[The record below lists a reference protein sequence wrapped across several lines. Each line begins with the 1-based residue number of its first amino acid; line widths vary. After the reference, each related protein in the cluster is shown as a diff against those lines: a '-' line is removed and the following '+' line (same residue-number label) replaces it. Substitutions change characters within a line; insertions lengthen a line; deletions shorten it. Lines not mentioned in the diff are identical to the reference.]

1 MKKRLP
7 IALWYGLGNVTP
19 TFEEDIIERDFKRIK
34 DLGFKYIRIWVN
46 WRDFEPQPRKYNI
59 DRIRILMETA
69 GEYDLNVIAQIYLE
83 FAPDWLPK
91 LYSDALYVD
100 EAGNKLY
107 PQGSPG
113 VCLDH
118 PRVRRDAEE
127 FLTTLAKVLASYP
140 NFYAWDVWS
149 EPQIVQWVFRL
160 GRPRP
165 IYCYCP
171 HTVRKFRE
179 WLKAK
184 YDSIEKLN
192 EAWHRNFTSF
202 DEVEPPRFVVLHYG
216 TENIDFIEFL
226 TDKLKEDLEWRV
238 KTIRAVDKDHL
249 ITSHAPTTSL
259 FLNPLYGNPD
269 DWKMAEAVDVWG
281 TSLYPK
287 HAHRIVDNVMDAFIL
302 DAIRSSAYATGKEF
316 WIGEL
321 QGGQGVGGLRIVEP
335 VTPEDIRVWIWQSI
349 AHGAKGIN
357 IYHSYPMMWG
367 YESSGYGLLNADGS
381 ITDRALVAAQQ
392 AKVIAEYEDLFL
404 KLKPLKANVAILYN
418 SYVYRMLW
426 IFQEMTAEKPAYSM
440 LGLYRILYKNKVPI
454 DILSSKQVEKGDVVR
469 YKLLLAPFSLTLSK
483 TMAQRL
489 REFVSQGGVLV
500 ADARFGWFKEDGWID
515 EEIPAYSMKEVVG
528 VVEKMCRS
536 ADKTQIVISKDVFGI
551 TRGTTLNGVMYEETF
566 KPISDVDVIGVSKT
580 GDAAIV
586 SYKYGK
592 GLTLLVGTNIG
603 LAYENLREPTIERL
617 VMGLVDYTNV
627 SKPID
632 VAPPSTE
639 VEVQILPSNSETV
652 LVIINH
658 SESEQVVELL
668 FKRNF
673 VVSKIKDLLS
683 NYIYEVKENKL
694 VLKMLPRSVI
704 VGYVER

>member
-69 GEYDLNVIAQIYLE
+69 GKYDLNVIAQIYLE

-171 HTVRKFRE
+171 HTVRRFRE

-192 EAWHRNFTSF
+192 EAWHRSFASF

-302 DAIRSSAYATGKEF
+302 DAIRSSAYAAGKEF

-381 ITDRALVAAQQ
+381 ITDRALVAVQQ

-404 KLKPLKANVAILYN
+404 KLKPLKADVAILYN

-454 DILSSKQVEKGDVVR
+454 DILSSKQVEKGDVAR
-469 YKLLLAPFSLTLSK
+469 YKLLLAPFSLTLSRA
-483 TMAQRL
+483 MAQRL

-586 SYKYGK
+586 SHKYGK

-617 VMGLVDYTNV
+617 VMGLVDYANV

-632 VAPPSTE
+632 VVPPSTE
-639 VEVQILPSNSETV
+639 VEVQILSLNSETV